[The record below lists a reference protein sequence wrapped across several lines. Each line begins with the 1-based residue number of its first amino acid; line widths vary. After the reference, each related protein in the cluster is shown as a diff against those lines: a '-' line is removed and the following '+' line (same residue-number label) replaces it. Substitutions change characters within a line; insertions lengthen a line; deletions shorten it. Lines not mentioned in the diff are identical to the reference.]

1 MAKQLQSIAIQAPG
15 FFGLNTQD
23 SPTSLS
29 EQFAL
34 VADNCVI
41 DQFGRIGAR
50 KGWDYV
56 TTTNGTGTNLVHI
69 SEFIKSDGTTEVISA
84 SASNIYEG
92 TTTLTDI
99 TPASYTVSDGNFD
112 SANLNGVI
120 YLFREGSDPVYYDG
134 TTCDEVSAHADYSG
148 TVPSGDIVQSGFGR
162 LWVAKTTTDNTTI
175 YWSDLLTGFKW
186 DTGSSGSIDVSK
198 VWPNGNDEITA
209 LGVHNNLLFIFGKT
223 QILVYQGA
231 DDPATMSLADTIVG
245 VGCIARDSIQTT
257 GTDLIFLS
265 DTGIRSLNRTIQE
278 KSAPM
283 RDISTNVR
291 TELTAL
297 VASETGRIYSVYSP
311 EEAFYLLHLEDN
323 GVTFAFDMR
332 APLENGAHRVTRW
345 TNITP
350 NCLCRLR
357 DGTLLLGKSD
367 GIADYEGFSDNGST
381 YIMSYFTNYIDFG
394 APSNLKLLKN
404 LKVTIIGGSDTQ
416 ATLNWGY
423 DYSYAYR
430 KKTFTLAEQI
440 IAEYNIAEYNIGE
453 FNAGVLVN
461 RPQVNASGGGQ
472 VVQLGIESEING
484 STVSIQRMTA
494 QAIVG
499 RTI

>member
-50 KGWDYV
+50 KGWDYI
-56 TTTNGTGTNLVHI
+56 TTSGGDSLVHI
-69 SEFIKSDGTTEVISA
+69 SEFVKSDGTTEVISA
-84 SASNIYEG
+84 SATAIYEG

-120 YLFREGSDPVYYDG
+120 YLFREGEDPVYYDG

-162 LWVAKTTTDNTTI
+162 LWVAKTDTNNTTV

-209 LGVHNNLLFIFGKT
+209 LKIHNNFLIIFGKT
-223 QILVYQGA
+223 QILVYSGA
-231 DDPATMSLADTIVG
+231 DDPATMQLSDTVVG
-245 VGCIARDSIQTT
+245 VGCIARDSVQVT
-257 GTDLIFLS
+257 GKDIIFLS
-265 DTGIRSLNRTIQE
+265 DDGLQSLGRTIQE

-283 RDISTNVR
+283 RDLSKNVR
-291 TELTAL
+291 TEMMSL
-297 VASETGRIYSVYSP
+297 VLSETGRIYSVYSP
-311 EEAFYLLHLEDN
+311 EEAFYLLHLENN
-323 GVTFAFDMR
+323 GITYSFDMR
-332 APLENGAHRVTRW
+332 SPLEDGSARVTRW
-345 TNITP
+345 NTITP
-350 NCLCRLR
+350 QALCRLR
-357 DGTLLLGKSD
+357 DGTLLIGKGL
-367 GIADYEGFSDNGST
+367 GIAEYDGFDDNGST

-461 RPQVNASGGGQ
+461 RPQVQASGGGQ

>member
-1 MAKQLQSIAIQAPG
+1 MPKQLQSIAIQAPG

-50 KGWDYV
+50 KGWAYL
-56 TTTNGTGTNLVHI
+56 TTTNADNIVHI
-69 SEFIKSDGTTEVISA
+69 SEFIDDDGTTEVISA
-84 SASNIYEG
+84 SATAIYKG

-99 TPASYTVSDGNFD
+99 TPGSYTVSDGNFD

-162 LWVAKTTTDNTTI
+162 LWVAKTSSDNTTV

-209 LGVHNNLLFIFGKT
+209 LKVHNNFLIIFGKT
-223 QILVYQGA
+223 QILVYSGA
-231 DDPATMSLADTIVG
+231 DDPATMQLSDTVVG
-245 VGCIARDSIQTT
+245 IGCIARDSVQVT
-257 GTDLIFLS
+257 GKDIIFLS
-265 DTGIRSLNRTIQE
+265 DDGLQSLGRTIQE

-283 RDISTNVR
+283 RDLSKNVR
-291 TELTAL
+291 TEMMSL
-297 VASETGRIYSVYSP
+297 VLGETGRIFSVYSP
-311 EEAFYLLHLEDN
+311 EEAFYLLHLEDS
-323 GVTFAFDMR
+323 GVTYSFDMR
-332 APLENGAHRVTRW
+332 SPLEDGSARATKW
-345 TNITP
+345 TLITP
-350 NCLCRLR
+350 QTLCRLR
-357 DGTLLLGKSD
+357 DGTLLLGKGQ
-367 GIADYEGFSDNGST
+367 GIAKYDGFTDNGSS
-381 YIMSYFTNYIDFG
+381 YLMSYFTNYIDFG

-404 LKVTIIGGSDTQ
+404 LKITIIGGSDTQ

-423 DYSYAYR
+423 DYSFSYR

-461 RPQVNASGGGQ
+461 RPSVQASGGGQ
-472 VVQLGIESEING
+472 VVQLGIQSEING
-484 STVSIQRMTA
+484 SAVSIQRLTA
-494 QAIVG
+494 QAIIG

>member
-50 KGWDYV
+50 KGWDYI

-257 GTDLIFLS
+257 GPDLIFLS
-265 DTGIRSLNRTIQE
+265 DTGLRSLNRTIQE

-345 TNITP
+345 TSITP
-350 NCLCRLR
+350 NYLCRLR
-357 DGTLLLGKSD
+357 DGTLLLGKAD
-367 GIADYEGFSDNGST
+367 GIAKYDGFSDNGST

>member
-50 KGWDYV
+50 KGWAYL
-56 TTTNGTGTNLVHI
+56 TETNPDDIVHI
-69 SEFIKSDGTTEVISA
+69 SEFIDDDGTTEVISA
-84 SASNIYEG
+84 SATAIYKG

-99 TPASYTVSDGNFD
+99 TPGSYTVSDGNFD

-162 LWVAKTTTDNTTI
+162 LWVAKTSSDNTTV

-209 LGVHNNLLFIFGKT
+209 LKVHNNFLIIFGKT
-223 QILVYQGA
+223 QILVYSGA
-231 DDPATMSLADTIVG
+231 DDPATMQLSDTVVG
-245 VGCIARDSIQTT
+245 IGCIARDSVQVT
-257 GTDLIFLS
+257 GKDIIFLS
-265 DTGIRSLNRTIQE
+265 DDGLQSLGRTIQE

-283 RDISTNVR
+283 RDLSKNVR
-291 TELTAL
+291 TEMMSL
-297 VASETGRIYSVYSP
+297 VLSETGSIFSVYSP
-311 EEAFYLLHLEDN
+311 EEAFYLLHLPDN
-323 GVTFAFDMR
+323 GVTYCFDMR
-332 APLENGAHRVTRW
+332 SPLEDGSARATRW
-345 TNITP
+345 NTITP
-350 NCLCRLR
+350 QALCRLR
-357 DGTLLLGKSD
+357 DGTLLLGKGQ
-367 GIADYEGFSDNGST
+367 GIADYEGFADNGST

-404 LKVTIIGGSDTQ
+404 LKITIIGGSDTQ

-423 DYSYAYR
+423 DYSFGYR

-461 RPQVNASGGGQ
+461 RPSVQASGGGQ

-484 STVSIQRMTA
+484 SAVSIQRLTA
-494 QAIVG
+494 QAIIG

>member
-50 KGWDYV
+50 KGWNYI
-56 TTTNGTGTNLVHI
+56 TTSGGDSLVHI
-69 SEFIKSDGTTEVISA
+69 SEFVKADGTTEVISA
-84 SASNIYEG
+84 SATAIYEG

-120 YLFREGSDPVYYDG
+120 YLFREGEDPVYYDG

-162 LWVAKTTTDNTTI
+162 LWVAKTDTNNTTV

-209 LGVHNNLLFIFGKT
+209 LKIHNNFLIIFGKT
-223 QILVYQGA
+223 QILVYSGA
-231 DDPATMSLADTIVG
+231 DDPATMQLSDTVVG
-245 VGCIARDSIQTT
+245 VGCIARDSVQVT
-257 GTDLIFLS
+257 GKDIIFLS
-265 DTGIRSLNRTIQE
+265 DDGLQSLGRTIQE

-283 RDISTNVR
+283 RDLSKNVR
-291 TELTAL
+291 TEMMSL
-297 VASETGRIYSVYSP
+297 VLSETGRIYSVYSP
-311 EEAFYLLHLEDN
+311 EEAFYLLHLENN
-323 GVTFAFDMR
+323 GITYSFDMR
-332 APLENGAHRVTRW
+332 SPLEDGSARVTRW
-345 TNITP
+345 NTITP
-350 NCLCRLR
+350 QALCRLR
-357 DGTLLLGKSD
+357 DGTLLIGKGL
-367 GIADYEGFSDNGST
+367 GIAEYDGFDDNGST

-461 RPQVNASGGGQ
+461 RPQVQASGGGQ

-494 QAIVG
+494 QAIIG